1 MGCRPLYSISMQF
14 RAYFFAKAKFPCPG
28 SLAALATLCRLPLS
42 VAGVFLASCW
52 TAHSNLGRNLG
63 NGAHYRRGYTMD
75 GECTVKSDPPQLVT

>member
-14 RAYFFAKAKFPCPG
+14 RAYFLRQNSLFPG